1 MLSARGTLFV
11 SSCSSAPSCIPARA
25 SIFTGLSPSTHGR
38 IGYKEWVSWRYRAM
52 LPQLLLDNCYQT
64 HCVGKTHFFSQRA
77 HLGFETI
84 DLYEG
89 DQKFDGT
96 YVSDYHRWL
105 RERTNGLVEE
115 PMHGVDW
122 NSWYARPSHLPEGT
136 TQQYVSRWK

>member
-1 MLSARGTLFV
+1 V
-11 SSCSSAPSCIPARA
+11 W
-25 SIFTGLSPSTHGR
+25 
-38 IGYKEWVSWRYRAM
+38 E
-52 LPQLLLDNCYQT
+52 
-64 HCVGKTHFFSQRA
+64 KTHFFSQRA

-89 DQKFDGT
+89 DQNFDGT

-122 NSWYARPSHLPEGT
+122 NSWYARPSHLPEELHNNTWVFGSNSEIWIIIWFNKV
-136 TQQYVSRWK
+136 YCIEDECDIGRGAG